1 MLFLK
6 PGIHLLNKLT
16 FAKKFQLLLIT
27 FVIPISYAAF
37 VIYQDQSVD
46 LKASQQ
52 DLLGYRV
59 IQALH
64 PTKIL
69 AAQHRGL
76 GAQWFAGKKDVEAK
90 LKQIETDMN
99 GALQSARQ
107 VVVAAGYPSAV
118 VQRFDAVQSRWPD
131 LSLAQFDQLDGAS
144 SFQRHSEWITDMVAV
159 VLAVAKASG
168 LILDSNL
175 DTYLMMSLV
184 VFDVPAINEALGQL
198 RGRGAGVVAKG
209 GFDPNSFI
217 AVSTLFNEVTQIRN
231 LLKTRYDSVLALDAQ
246 LRQRLETPLA
256 EGLARLEEFLKVT
269 RRSVMEPATPTVDA
283 GQYFNQGTSA
293 IAAMAALRKQTA
305 VLFEERVAGYGDA
318 ARGNLV
324 VALSMFSLLLLV
336 SIYLLLAFK
345 RTVDFNAHLV
355 QRMAADLKAGKLDGQ
370 YKTDSEDELGDTV
383 HSMVEAFKGLRTV
396 VGQVRGQ
403 SSQLTDS
410 SRQLQAVS
418 DQVKQLGGSQKERV
432 GIIVTA
438 STELAA
444 TASEVAS
451 HCEHAATETQSTQ
464 DKATQGAKRSEL
476 SAGTI
481 RQLAERIR
489 QAGEEI
495 ADLAHQA
502 ASISTVID
510 VIKSIAEQTNLLA
523 LNAAIEAARAGEQ
536 GRGFAVVAD
545 EVRTLANRT
554 QESTTEIEST
564 IKSLQQV
571 AEQAVT
577 AMNQACEQAD
587 SGEEE
592 ARQTGDVLRD
602 IVQSVNQVSS
612 LIQQVATASEQQ
624 AGAAGEISRNIQQ
637 VDDSASDLVQQAT
650 DVSSIAT
657 MVKGGSQDLQAQVNG
672 FVV

>member
-1 MLFLK
+1 MPLLK
-6 PGIHLLNKLT
+6 LGIHVLNKLT

-27 FVIPISYAAF
+27 FVIPIAYAAY
-37 VIYQDQSVD
+37 VIYHDQSVD
-46 LKASQQ
+46 LAAAQQ
-52 DLLGYRV
+52 DLAGYAV

-76 GAQWFAGKKDVEAK
+76 GAQWFAGKKDVESK
-90 LKQIETDMN
+90 LSQVEADMTT
-99 GALQSARQ
+99 ALSAARR
-107 VVVAAGYPSAV
+107 ALERAGYPSAV
-118 VQRFDAVQSRWPD
+118 LQRFDAVQNNWPSLQ
-131 LSLAQFDQLDGAS
+131 LSEFEQLTGES
-144 SFQRHSEWITDMVAV
+144 SFQRHSEWITDMVGV

-168 LILDSNL
+168 LILDSHL

-184 VFDVPAINEALGQL
+184 VFDLPALNEGVGQL

-209 GFDPNSFI
+209 GFDPSSYI
-217 AVSTLFNEVTQIRN
+217 AVSTLFNEVNQQRN
-231 LLKTRYDSVLALDAQ
+231 LLKNRYDSVLALDVD
-246 LRQRLETPLA
+246 LRQQLQAPLN
-256 EGLARLEEFLKVT
+256 EGLQQLEQFLKTT
-269 RRSVMEPATPTVDA
+269 RSKVMEPNAPTVDA
-283 GQYFNQGTSA
+283 TSYFAQGTAA
-293 IAAMAALRKQTA
+293 ITAMDSLRKQTA
-305 VLFEERVAGYGDA
+305 ALFEARVAGYGTA
-318 ARGNLV
+318 AQNNLV
-324 VALSMFSLLLLV
+324 LALAIFGGLLLV
-336 SIYLLLAFK
+336 SIYLLMAFK

-355 QRMAADLKAGKLDGQ
+355 QRMAADLKAGKLDGK

-383 HSMVEAFKGLRTV
+383 HSMVDAFKGLREI

-403 SSQLTDS
+403 STKLTDS
-410 SRQLQAVS
+410 SRQLQTVS
-418 DQVKQLGGSQKERV
+418 DQVKHLGGSQKERV

-451 HCEHAATETQSTQ
+451 HCEHAATKTQSTQ

-495 ADLAHQA
+495 SDLAQQA

-571 AEQAVT
+571 AEQAVD
-577 AMNQACEQAD
+577 AMNQACDQAD
-587 SGEEE
+587 AGEEE
-592 ARQTGDVLRD
+592 ARQTGDMLRD
-602 IVQSVNQVSS
+602 IVQSVTQVSH

-624 AGAAGEISRNIQQ
+624 AGAAGEISQNIQQ
-637 VDDSASDLVQQAT
+637 VDDSASDLVKQAT
-650 DVSSIAT
+650 EVSSIAT
-657 MVKGGSQDLQAQVNG
+657 LVKGGSQDLQSQVNG
-672 FVV
+672 FTV